1 VSMQWYS
8 TVQMITGVPYHN
20 SDEKAVQWKK

>member
-1 VSMQWYS
+1 MQWYS